1 MLIAELKAE
10 NYELKQR
17 DKDYGALYNRLV
29 DTEQRAN
36 LLHQDK
42 ERLAHEMRLRA
53 ESDALSITKLSS
65 DNLRVWEDL
74 ANREAMLERLWKELD
89 GLRGDAD
96 FKTLQVSKLTSE
108 LNAKGDLG
116 ATLKMDQNELT
127 KQLVKEK
134 DSNKILWTDL
144 DRFNDTLR
152 SQQVHHSQQLD

>member
-65 DNLRVWEDL
+65 DNSRVREDL
-74 ANREAMLERLWKELD
+74 ANREAMLERL
-89 GLRGDAD
+89 
-96 FKTLQVSKLTSE
+96 
-108 LNAKGDLG
+108 
-116 ATLKMDQNELT
+116 
-127 KQLVKEK
+127 
-134 DSNKILWTDL
+134 
-144 DRFNDTLR
+144 
-152 SQQVHHSQQLD
+152 